1 MKISTRYIALSLIAV
16 GLALAL
22 PACRTKKNA
31 AAKPRT
37 EAIPSMPGNVFEPS
51 EALASLTSTYRTWN
65 DVTLPVKLQL
75 NSPSRFS
82 ISGQAKIINGKAI
95 LLSLRM
101 LGFEVASVYA
111 DDDSIVAVSKIKG
124 VYFSEPVSRLTARY
138 GFSLSDIQALLLGR
152 PFTPG
157 KGTIRPSDINDYV
170 IESMAETFRGND
182 YAFSFQPKKMPEWVN
197 WMFVAGGK
205 ADNEPSLLGLAIAPD
220 GLKSIDCIYGEAVK
234 TTAGTFSQSMRIG
247 TTFKEKEL
255 DAMISWTFDRAQW
268 NSGLTLTAPKIPSG
282 CRRVTTEQLL
292 KMLGTK

>member
-1 MKISTRYIALSLIAV
+1 MKISTRHIALILLV
-16 GLALAL
+16 TGLAVAL
-22 PACRTKKNA
+22 TSCRAKKNA
-31 AAKPRT
+31 AVPPHAAVVPANSNGAFNPA
-37 EAIPSMPGNVFEPS
+37 EAFN
-51 EALASLTSTYRTWN
+51 SLIGTYNSWD
-65 DVTLPVKLQL
+65 DVTVPVKLQL
-75 NSPSRFS
+75 SSPSRFS
-82 ISGQAKIINGKAI
+82 ISGQAKIVNGKSI

-111 DDDSIVAVSKIKG
+111 DADSIVAVSKIKG

-138 GFSLSDIQALLLGR
+138 GFSLSDIQSLLLGR

-157 KGTIRPSDINDYV
+157 KGTIRPSDTDAYV

-205 ADNEPSLLGLAIAPD
+205 SDAEPSLLGLAVAPE
-220 GLKSIDCIYGEAVK
+220 GLKAIDCVYGEAVK
-234 TTAGTFSQSMRIG
+234 TSAGNFAPSMRIG
-247 TTFKEKEL
+247 TTFKNKEL